1 MSRKTY
7 RPMVSGF
14 SETTRDLQVLQEID
28 NFMMALSSYPDR
40 AAHEPNLSF
49 EQYLVR
55 INAAGENPGDGEAM
69 QRAG

>member
-14 SETTRDLQVLQEID
+14 CETSRDHQVLQEID

-40 AAHEPNLSF
+40 VAQEPTLSF
-49 EQYLVR
+49 EQYLFR
-55 INAAGENPGDGEAM
+55 INAAGETRGNGDAV
-69 QRAG
+69 QRVG